1 MSNFFKSIRIKLF
14 FRICIVI
21 IIIML
26 FLIVVN
32 NAVLETVLYNQ
43 KTNKIIE
50 CVNNV
55 NSIDNKEL
63 TKKLEY
69 ISLKNDFDILVLNNG
84 NEVFSSCKNIYSS
97 FEKLE
102 PITYEVKYN
111 IFNKSNVLYSKDN
124 ITVRKITDSNNGL
137 NFLVATAKLKNN
149 NEIYIRLPISI
160 INESLNVSSEF
171 LIIIS
176 VISLIVAGIYVF
188 IITKNFTKPI
198 IDLREIT
205 NSMKN
210 LNFADKY
217 IEKENNDEI
226 NELGKNI
233 NDLSEKLQNTINQ
246 LRKNN
251 LELEKDIE
259 EKSKIDEMRK
269 QFISDVS
276 HELKTPIALIQGY
289 AEGLLENVNKDEESK
304 NFYSSVI
311 LDEANKMDKL
321 VKRLL
326 ELMRLENEEIV
337 FNDTN
342 FDIVELINCVI
353 RNSKVITDEQ
363 NIDVVFDEKQPVYV
377 CADEF
382 YIEQVVSNYY
392 TNAIKN
398 IKEKNGQKQIKIN
411 IEKAEEQGKLRVNVF
426 NTGKNISEE
435 ELTRIWKRFYKVDK
449 SRNRL
454 KGGTGIGLSLVK
466 AIMVKYKNNYGV
478 LNKKDGVQFFFE
490 INCSIISDQM

>member
-1 MSNFFKSIRIKLF
+1 MNGVFKSIRIKLF
-14 FRICIVI
+14 FRICTVI
-21 IIIML
+21 IIIMM

-32 NAVLETVLYNQ
+32 NAVLESVLYNQ
-43 KTNKIIE
+43 KTNKILE
-50 CVNNV
+50 CI
-55 NSIDNKEL
+55 NSISQIDKKEFNKR
-63 TKKLEY
+63 LEY
-69 ISLKNDFDILVLNNG
+69 ICLENDFDILVTKND
-84 NEVFSSCKNIYSS
+84 EEIFSSCKNIYSS
-97 FEKLE
+97 FENLE
-102 PITYEVKYN
+102 PITYEVEYN
-111 IFNKSNVLYSKDN
+111 IFNKSNILYSKNDT
-124 ITVRKITDSNNGL
+124 IVRKITDSNNGL
-137 NFLVATAKLKNN
+137 NFVVASSQLLD
-149 NEIYIRLPISI
+149 NEKIYIRLPISI
-160 INESLNVSSEF
+160 INESLKVSSEF

-176 VISLIVAGIYVF
+176 VISLLGAGIYVF
-188 IITKNFTKPI
+188 LITKDFTKPI

-205 NSMKN
+205 NRMKN
-210 LNFADKY
+210 LNFSDKY
-217 IEKENNDEI
+217 IEKADNDEI

-251 LELEKDIE
+251 LELERDIE

-326 ELMRLENEEIV
+326 ELMKLENEEIE

-342 FDIVELINCVI
+342 FDIVELINGVI

-363 NIDVVFDEKQPVYV
+363 NIEVIFNENEPVYV

-382 YIEQVVSNYY
+382 YIEQVVNNYY

-398 IKEKNGQKQIKIN
+398 IKEKNGKKQIKIKL
-411 IEKAEEQGKLRVNVF
+411 EKANEQGKLKITVF
-426 NTGKNISEE
+426 NTGSNISEE
-435 ELTRIWKRFYKVDK
+435 EMPRIWKRFYKVDK

-454 KGGTGIGLSLVK
+454 KGGTGIGLALVK
-466 AIMVKYKNNYGV
+466 AIMVKYQNNYGV
-478 LNKKDGVQFFFE
+478 VNKKDGVQFFFE
-490 INCSIISDQM
+490 INYSIISDQM